1 MSGPSQRSAERG
13 SARRAPSSRTG
24 TKRTGRV
31 ASAAAAV
38 RERPSL
44 TGRAV
49 ILASVVVILV
59 VTLAVPVREL
69 VHQRGEINALRAE
82 NAAAQARVDDLLI
95 REQRLKDPAYVVSL
109 VRERLHYLL
118 PGEIGYVVLDPAE
131 APAPAPAAKKAA
143 SLSWYE
149 GLWASVGAVDHAV
162 APAVVPAYVPMRPDA
177 PR

>member
-31 ASAAAAV
+31 SSAAAAV
-38 RERPSL
+38 RDRPSL

-95 REQRLKDPAYVVSL
+95 RQQRLKDPAYVVSL

-118 PGEIGYVVLDPAE
+118 PGEIGYVVTDVIGRVKVGMGIRQDLSAVPGTVRTRFLYE
-131 APAPAPAAKKAA
+131 AP
-143 SLSWYE
+143 
-149 GLWASVGAVDHAV
+149 
-162 APAVVPAYVPMRPDA
+162 RNT
-177 PR
+177 